1 MTIQNFSAARVTE
14 EAFALAEGPVWFA
27 DRNAF
32 VFVDIEG
39 KAVCEWVLPEDFES
53 DWEARIR
60 RIPAPDR
67 VGFIVPIDK
76 TRVLAGVRDT
86 LMILNLET
94 GEFTPYLS
102 LNLDPRLR
110 FNDGKCGP
118 DGTLYAGVMAI
129 DQSDAEAR
137 AMGAFYVIRGKTIRQ
152 TIPDMAIPNGIA
164 WSPDGK
170 TLYHTDTPTQT
181 IFAYAVGADGT
192 LHDKRTALTIPADAG
207 APDGFCADDEGNL
220 WIALWGGRKVRCY
233 NTMTKELLYEISVD
247 GENISCISFGG
258 AARNRVLITSGT
270 SDLDR
275 GALFHAQLPIQGPAP
290 FKFRLAS

>member
-1 MTIQNFSAARVTE
+1 MMIHACAAARLTDE
-14 EAFALAEGPVWFA
+14 TFALAEGPVWFA

-39 KAVCEWVLPEDFES
+39 KAVCEWAAPSDFEA
-53 DWEARIR
+53 DWEAVIR

-67 VGFIVPIDK
+67 VGFIVPVDE
-76 TRVLAGVRDT
+76 THALAGVRDT
-86 LMILNLET
+86 LMLLDLDT
-94 GEFTPYLS
+94 GEFTPYFS
-102 LNLDPRLR
+102 LNLDSRLR

-129 DQSDAEAR
+129 DQSDDEAR
-137 AMGAFYVIRGKTIRQ
+137 ALGAFYVIRGQSVLQ

-181 IFAYAVGADGT
+181 IFAYAVNENGT
-192 LHDKRTALTIPADAG
+192 LRDRRPVLAIPADTG
-207 APDGFCADDEGNL
+207 APDGFCADDAGNL

-233 NTMTKELLYEISVD
+233 CPSTGELLGEISVN
-247 GENISCISFGG
+247 GENISCTSFGG
-258 AARNRVLITSGT
+258 ADRSHLLITSGS

-275 GALFHAQLPIQGPAP
+275 GALFHAQLPIQGPLP
-290 FKFRLAS
+290 FKFRA

>member
-1 MTIQNFSAARVTE
+1 MAIPTIRAARLADET
-14 EAFALAEGPVWFA
+14 FALAEGPVWFA
-27 DRNAF
+27 ERSAF

-39 KAVCEWVLPEDFES
+39 KAVCEWVLPTDFEA
-53 DWEARIR
+53 DWKPIIR

-129 DQSDAEAR
+129 DQTNEAAR
-137 AMGAFYVIRGKTIRQ
+137 ALGAFYVIRGKKVIQ
-152 TIPDMAIPNGIA
+152 TVPGMAIPNGIA
-164 WSPDGK
+164 WSTDGE

-181 IFAYAVGADGT
+181 IFAYRIGADGS
-192 LHDKRTALTIPADAG
+192 LSDRRAMLRIPPEDG
-207 APDGFCADDEGNL
+207 APDGFCADDDGNL
-220 WIALWGGRKVRCY
+220 WIALWGGRKVRRY
-233 NTMTKELLYEISVD
+233 NPMTGALLSEIAVD
-247 GENISCISFGG
+247 GENISCVAFGG
-258 AARNRVLITSGT
+258 ERRDRVLITSGS

-275 GALFHAQLPIQGPAP
+275 GALFYAQLPIQGPVP
-290 FKFRLAS
+290 FKFRFDL